1 MMKKR
6 KRDSLILW
14 SISKEMWF
22 CLFFSF
28 ELNKM
33 FCLIL
38 TEIEFVF
45 RASAVF
51 EFAIL
56 VIVMM
61 LMETFQPWIFLG
73 NIKKIWTNDRL
84 GIEIEMCCNGN
95 EALGKKTCS
104 LTFQTSHR
112 HAHTPSMLTDER
124 NINSTNIVQFSYALF
139 L

>member
-14 SISKEMWF
+14 NISKEMWF

-51 EFAIL
+51 KFAIL

-61 LMETFQPWIFLG
+61 LMEIFQP
-73 NIKKIWTNDRL
+73 
-84 GIEIEMCCNGN
+84 
-95 EALGKKTCS
+95 
-104 LTFQTSHR
+104 
-112 HAHTPSMLTDER
+112 
-124 NINSTNIVQFSYALF
+124 
-139 L
+139 